1 MPKINIGDETVK
13 VIRHGSDLV
22 KEVYSGSDLI
32 YRAFHNF
39 VEGCNGNTL
48 LPAQGN
54 GSRLIIPEHPGDPP
68 SGEYFHYYNFGGN
81 KVRPGNVIIYPENP
95 SIATLQNLGFDN
107 QETPYYYP
115 DHFVAYYSSSPGDDP
130 DTPIEPEPV
139 PGTCIVNIVGFDV
152 NMDGVRKT
160 ITCYKFTEGV
170 QGSSFSYTLGS
181 IWSQGGFT
189 NAPSGLT
196 ITSYYVSS
204 SNADKFPVWSRSSS
218 TTGGLAESTASRYWT
233 SGSASN
239 TGTIGQVYEWRKVYK
254 YGSTYFI

>member
-54 GSRLIIPEHPGDPP
+54 GSRLIIPEHPGDLPP
-68 SGEYFHYYNFGGN
+68 GEYFHYYNFGGN

-115 DHFVAYYSSSPGDDP
+115 DHFVAYYSSSPGG
-130 DTPIEPEPV
+130 EPS
-139 PGTCIVNIVGFDV
+139 TD
-152 NMDGVRKT
+152 
-160 ITCYKFTEGV
+160 
-170 QGSSFSYTLGS
+170 
-181 IWSQGGFT
+181 
-189 NAPSGLT
+189 
-196 ITSYYVSS
+196 SYYRINVTGVSG
-204 SNADKFPVWSRSSS
+204 VWAEGTGYSIDTETRQVNGSS
-218 TTGGLAESTASRYWT
+218 TTTTNVTIPFFDAGVNGFDYDGMTFWKVGIMERPEGHYPDTIHTLGPLIS
-233 SGSASN
+233 SGN
-239 TGTIGQVYEWRKVYK
+239 IVTGYTLEANGIVIREFFVVYK
-254 YGSTYFI
+254 GSDNSYYFFT